1 MKNRLLLILSL
12 IIACLMTAC
21 DDNDKQE
28 ISPLHV
34 LRSSIDFTAVGGVFD
49 IEVEATGELTASSGA
64 EWCRVIEI
72 TPEKV
77 TIMART
83 NTEYAGRATRLTISD
98 GVHTEIVSV
107 TQQGD
112 IFAPQTDNQ
121 VMRLNNKATTI
132 PIKINSSFN
141 YTVALSTGTD
151 WIKVKEVDN
160 GFTVSLDEN
169 TTGTPRAGIVRV
181 KTDQG
186 RYFDY
191 TIYQYDV
198 EQLIGEWRKGV
209 LYTFWNDHIISD
221 GIGLS
226 SSPVTISSTEEDPGY
241 TLAFPLTNTLIGDA
255 MQDPS
260 KATLHLHASYE
271 NGVFVVNSMQE
282 QEGFTM
288 DIEETDPDNEGEV
301 TTKTVYG
308 NVVLVSDNSFIS
320 TGAIGIAPVLYD
332 GQLILTYVDVPT
344 TPSRNNAFLSLCF
357 FSESDSPALED
368 YILFAGLEIYR

>member
-1 MKNRLLLILSL
+1 MKNRLLLILPL
-12 IIACLMTAC
+12 IIACLLAAC

-28 ISPLHV
+28 ISTLHV
-34 LRSSIDFTAVGGVFD
+34 LRSNIDFTAVGGVLD
-49 IEVEATGELTASSGA
+49 IDVEATGEITATSGA

-72 TPEKV
+72 TREKV
-77 TIMART
+77 TIMVRT

-98 GVHTEIVSV
+98 GINTEMVSV

-112 IFAPQTDNQ
+112 IFAPETDKQ
-121 VMRLNNKATTI
+121 VMRLDNKATTI

-141 YTVALSTGTD
+141 YTVSLSTGTN
-151 WIKVKEVDN
+151 WIKVKEADN
-160 GFTVSLDEN
+160 GLTVSLDEN
-169 TTGTPRAGIVRV
+169 TTGKPRAGIVRV

-191 TIYQYDV
+191 TIYQYDI
-198 EQLIGEWRKGV
+198 EQLVGEWQKGM
-209 LYTFWNDHIISD
+209 LYTFWDKHIISD

-226 SSPVTISSTEEDPGY
+226 SSPVTISSNEEDQGY
-241 TLAFPLTNTLIGDA
+241 TLTFPLTNTLIGDA

-282 QEGFTM
+282 QEGFTRN
-288 DIEETDPDNEGEV
+288 IEEADPDNEEEV
-301 TTKTVYG
+301 TTKTLYG
-308 NVVLVSDNSFIS
+308 TLVLVSDNYFIS
-320 TGAIGIAPVLYD
+320 TGAIGIAPVLYE

-344 TPSRNNAFLSLCF
+344 TPSRNSAFLSLCF
-357 FSESDSPALED
+357 FSESEPTTPED